1 MSVRYLQNTLTLPN
15 INECD
20 PAEFEKFIKDNVKV
34 ILSEYPAANNTHD
47 FDVFNGY
54 GGIAFM
60 FFHLHQLFPDFT
72 IEGDKV
78 SNLCIKYL
86 SASLSAVRRSSQDLV
101 GFLGSHVGPLALA
114 VVVYETIEENTQES
128 LKYLDIILKKYHPL
142 ALKDDWNELL
152 YGRTGYLYVL
162 IFIRKYC
169 KNNEEIMARIGN
181 EKLKEIIELVIQD
194 GRNGAVTYDKNTG
207 PALMW
212 SWYDTE
218 YIGAIHGVAGI
229 ITVILHCEE
238 LARPYFDELFQTIE
252 WLAGS
257 VPRDKN
263 YPADTQSTEDHL
275 VHFCHGAPGIVPAF
289 LKIYSLYP
297 THPSSKNIL
306 SHAVAKT
313 DLVWKRGILKKG
325 ATGLCH
331 NTLGNAY
338 TFLLTYLVTQ
348 DEKQLKRALA
358 FGLYGSEW
366 KDKTQKGEIRVPD
379 HPWSLFEGLSGG
391 VIYWADVLTVLKNF
405 QQLGADGQD
414 KVIGF
419 PCFTD
424 L

>member
-1 MSVRYLQNTLTLPN
+1 MSERYLQNTLTLPN

-34 ILSEYPAANNTHD
+34 ILSEYPNNTHD

-60 FFHLHQLFPDFT
+60 FFRLYQLFPDLK
-72 IEGDKV
+72 IEEDKV
-78 SNLCIKYL
+78 SLLCKKYL
-86 SASLSAVRRSSQDLV
+86 SASLSAVRRSSHDHV

-114 VVVYETIEENTQES
+114 VVVYETIEKNTQES
-128 LKYLDIILKKYHPL
+128 LKYLDIILEKYHPL

-152 YGRTGYLYVL
+152 YGRTGYLYAL

-181 EKLKEIIELVIQD
+181 EKLKEIIELIIKD

-207 PALMW
+207 PTLMW
-212 SWYDTE
+212 SWYGDE

-229 ITVILHCEE
+229 ITIILHCEE

-257 VPRDKN
+257 VSKDKN
-263 YPADTQSTEDHL
+263 YPADTHSTEDYL
-275 VHFCHGAPGIVPAF
+275 VQFCHGAPGIAPAL
-289 LKIYSLYP
+289 LKVYSLHP

-306 SHAVAKT
+306 SHAISKT
-313 DLVWKRGILKKG
+313 DLIWERGILRKG

-366 KDKTQKGEIRVPD
+366 ENKTRKGEIRVPD
-379 HPWSLFEGLSGG
+379 HPYSLFEGLAGG
-391 VIYWADVLTVLKNF
+391 IVYWADLITVLKKVR
-405 QQLGADGQD
+405 QLDANEQHE
-414 KVIGF
+414 VVGF

>member
-1 MSVRYLQNTLTLPN
+1 
-15 INECD
+15 
-20 PAEFEKFIKDNVKV
+20 
-34 ILSEYPAANNTHD
+34 
-47 FDVFNGY
+47 
-54 GGIAFM
+54 
-60 FFHLHQLFPDFT
+60 
-72 IEGDKV
+72 
-78 SNLCIKYL
+78 
-86 SASLSAVRRSSQDLV
+86 
-101 GFLGSHVGPLALA
+101 
-114 VVVYETIEENTQES
+114 
-128 LKYLDIILKKYHPL
+128 
-142 ALKDDWNELL
+142 
-152 YGRTGYLYVL
+152 
-162 IFIRKYC
+162 
-169 KNNEEIMARIGN
+169 
-181 EKLKEIIELVIQD
+181 
-194 GRNGAVTYDKNTG
+194 
-207 PALMW
+207 
-212 SWYDTE
+212 
-218 YIGAIHGVAGI
+218 GI

-424 L
+424 

>member
-1 MSVRYLQNTLTLPN
+1 MSERYLQNTLTLPN

-34 ILSEYPAANNTHD
+34 ILSEYPNNTHD

-60 FFHLHQLFPDFT
+60 FFRLYQLFPDLK
-72 IEGDKV
+72 IEEDKV
-78 SNLCIKYL
+78 SLLCKKYL
-86 SASLSAVRRSSQDLV
+86 SASLSALRRSSHDHV

-114 VVVYETIEENTQES
+114 VVVYETIEKNTQES
-128 LKYLDIILKKYHPL
+128 LKYLDIILEKYHPL

-152 YGRTGYLYVL
+152 YGRTGYLYAL

-181 EKLKEIIELVIQD
+181 EKLKEIIELIIKD

-207 PALMW
+207 PTLMW
-212 SWYDTE
+212 SWYGDE
-218 YIGAIHGVAGI
+218 YIGAIHGVGI
-229 ITVILHCEE
+229 
-238 LARPYFDELFQTIE
+238 A
-252 WLAGS
+252 
-257 VPRDKN
+257 
-263 YPADTQSTEDHL
+263 PAL
-275 VHFCHGAPGIVPAF
+275 
-289 LKIYSLYP
+289 LKVYSLHP

-306 SHAVAKT
+306 SHAISKT
-313 DLVWKRGILKKG
+313 DLIWERGILRKG

-366 KDKTQKGEIRVPD
+366 ENKTRKGEIRVPD
-379 HPWSLFEGLSGG
+379 HPYSLFEGLAGG
-391 VIYWADVLTVLKNF
+391 IVYLADLITVLKKVR
-405 QQLGADGQD
+405 QLDANEQD
-414 KVIGF
+414 EVVGF